1 MAAVDGLTL
10 VIVGPAGWRED
21 LSAALATLGARAVVV
36 GPVDEATKHAWFDAA
51 DVFCLPSL
59 LEGFGLPVLEA
70 MGHGTPVVT
79 SADTA
84 TAEVAGDA
92 GLTVD
97 PTDEWAIAGALHA
110 VLDDGKLA
118 ARLADAGRIRA
129 ASRRWSDTAD
139 GLIAVYR
146 EVAG

>member
-1 MAAVDGLTL
+1 M
-10 VIVGPAGWRED
+10 
-21 LSAALATLGARAVVV
+21 VV
-36 GPVDEATKHAWFDAA
+36 GSVSEVEKRAWYEAA

-59 LEGFGLPVLEA
+59 HEGFGLPVLEA
-70 MGHGTPVVT
+70 MAHGVPVVT
-79 SADTA
+79 SAGTA
-84 TAEVAGDA
+84 TEEVVGDT

-97 PTDEWAIAGALHA
+97 PTDEWAIAGALRA

-118 ARLADAGRIRA
+118 ARLADEGRIRA
-129 ASRRWSDTAD
+129 ASHRWSDTAD